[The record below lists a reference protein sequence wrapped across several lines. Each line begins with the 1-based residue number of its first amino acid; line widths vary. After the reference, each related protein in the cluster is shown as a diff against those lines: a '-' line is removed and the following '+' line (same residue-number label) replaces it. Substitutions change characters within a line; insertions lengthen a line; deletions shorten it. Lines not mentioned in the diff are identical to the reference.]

1 MFIRLPLHCK
11 FQQFWMVYKPISKI
25 SCFSE
30 KIYLKQNV
38 KKLLYSLHDDLTN
51 SVQHDSWFSTWSWI
65 SMTEFFV
72 IMNLFTT
79 TEKYQLIYIFR
90 IKIMWNESYMNI
102 LIIIY
107 EHFEHLIMLNSFFYL
122 VLILSV
128 LFTIKLHII

>member
-25 SCFSE
+25 SFSE

-128 LFTIKLHII
+128 LFTIQLHII